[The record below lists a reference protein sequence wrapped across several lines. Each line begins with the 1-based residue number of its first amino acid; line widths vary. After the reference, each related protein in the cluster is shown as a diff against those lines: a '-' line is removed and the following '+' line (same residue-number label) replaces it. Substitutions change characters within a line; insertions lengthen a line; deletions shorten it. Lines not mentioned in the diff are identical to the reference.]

1 VTRRARNLE
10 TLPLRDYLMRTMR
23 LLGKTVLAAAL
34 FASASAF
41 SGCAEAP
48 PRLKT
53 EDKARRVAPIPACI
67 MYLPPRKSPN
77 AFIRQLREDQYW
89 KLVFPS
95 FDDQKMELA
104 NHAPDCT
111 GYDVLGDWQLKDAD
125 PLRGTPL
132 RVQEGDVVFGAGG
145 DRLKVVWL
153 RSHKYADGDY
163 GGAISLVRTMDNF
176 VESYGVGVLRGRPE
190 RMRLQLER
198 MGPEVIITATDEG
211 CIGSDPQMPCESRLQ
226 VFLPRHGRLMN
237 IADIPLE
244 RRAFGTSTELGM
256 KGKIEYRMTT
266 APEFKPGL
274 IKMFEQVLVR
284 DDRGR
289 ELRKAELFRIFTL
302 QDDGQMISNE
312 SSLWPRIYTTQKPKP
327 QKTK

>member
-1 VTRRARNLE
+1 
-10 TLPLRDYLMRTMR
+10 MRTMR
-23 LLGKTVLAAAL
+23 PLGQSLLAAATAL
-34 FASASAF
+34 AFALALP
-41 SGCAEAP
+41 GCAEAP
-48 PRLKT
+48 VRPKT

-67 MYLPPRKSPN
+67 MYLPPKKTPN

-95 FDDQKMELA
+95 FDDQKMQLA
-104 NHAPDCT
+104 GDAPDCT
-111 GYDVLGDWQLKDAD
+111 GKPVLSDWQLKDAD
-125 PLRGTPL
+125 PIRGTPL
-132 RVQEGDVVFGAGG
+132 KIQEGDVVFGAGG

-153 RSHKYADGDY
+153 RSHKFAGGDY
-163 GGAISLVRTMDNF
+163 GGAIALVRTMDNW
-176 VESYGVGVLRGRPE
+176 VESYGVGILRGRPE

-211 CIGSDPQMPCESRLQ
+211 CMGSDPQQPCESRLQ

-244 RRAFGTSTELGM
+244 RRAFATSTELGM
-256 KGKIEYRMTT
+256 KGRIEYRMTT
-266 APEFKPGL
+266 APEFKEGT
-274 IKMFEQVLVR
+274 IKLFEQVLVR

-289 ELRKAELFRIFTL
+289 ELRKAELFRVFML
-302 QDDGQMISNE
+302 QDDGQMIANE
-312 SSLWPRIYTTQKPKP
+312 SSLWPRIYTTAKPKP

>member
-1 VTRRARNLE
+1 
-10 TLPLRDYLMRTMR
+10 MRTMR
-23 LLGKTVLAAAL
+23 PLGQSMLAVASLSLALGLVLPA
-34 FASASAF
+34 
-41 SGCAEAP
+41 CATAP
-48 PRLKT
+48 TRPMT

-67 MYLPPRKSPN
+67 MYLPPKKTPS
-77 AFIRQLREDQYW
+77 AFIRQLTEDQYW

-95 FDDQKMELA
+95 FDDKKMELSPDA
-104 NHAPDCT
+104 TDCT
-111 GYDVLGDWQLKDAD
+111 GKPVLADWQLKDAD
-125 PLRGTPL
+125 PIRGTPL
-132 RVQEGDVVFGAGG
+132 KIQEGDVVFGAGG

-153 RSHKYADGDY
+153 RSHKFADGDY
-163 GGAISLVRTMDNF
+163 GGAIALVRTMDNH
-176 VESYGVGVLRGRPE
+176 VEAYGVGILRGRPQ

-211 CIGSDPQMPCESRLQ
+211 CVGSDPQSPCESRLT
-226 VFLPRHGRLMN
+226 VFLPRRGRLMN

-266 APEFKPGL
+266 APEFKEGT

-289 ELRKAELFRIFTL
+289 ELRKAELFRVFML
-302 QDDGQMISNE
+302 QDDGQMIANE
-312 SSLWPRIYTTQKPKP
+312 TSLWPRIYTTKKPKP